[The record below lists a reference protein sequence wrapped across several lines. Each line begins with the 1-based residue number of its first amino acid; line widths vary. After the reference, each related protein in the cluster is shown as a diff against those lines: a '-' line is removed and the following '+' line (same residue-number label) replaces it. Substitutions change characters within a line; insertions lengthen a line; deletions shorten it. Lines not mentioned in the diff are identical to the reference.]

1 MAHLCSETLVT
12 VANGQLPGPAVEVT
26 EGDAVAVHVVNKSPH
41 NITIHWHG
49 LKQRLNCWADGVPSV
64 TQCPIRPGRSFTYH
78 LNVSGQEGTLWWHAH
93 VSCLRASLHGALVIR
108 PRHAYPFPKP
118 DKEIPIV
125 IGSLVFFLFFLR
137 NSWFLSANLESG
149 QEHKC
154 E

>member
-1 MAHLCSETLVT
+1 VLADRLF
-12 VANGQLPGPAVEVT
+12 
-26 EGDAVAVHVVNKSPH
+26 
-41 NITIHWHG
+41 IRHG

-125 IGSLVFFLFFLR
+125 IGSLVL
-137 NSWFLSANLESG
+137 FLSFFFFTKLVLVCKFGIRPRA
-149 QEHKC
+149 QV
-154 E
+154 